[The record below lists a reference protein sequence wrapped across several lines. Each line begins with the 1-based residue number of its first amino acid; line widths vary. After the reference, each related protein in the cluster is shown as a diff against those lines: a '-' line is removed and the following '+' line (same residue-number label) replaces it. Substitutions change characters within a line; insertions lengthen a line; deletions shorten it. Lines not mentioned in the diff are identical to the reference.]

1 MSIYKLAAMKRAN
14 GTVFSCP
21 DCDVP
26 GMAAFGAAN
35 KAEMVF
41 LLICPKCQ
49 LTLAEWSTVDDRERE
64 LEDLAQ
70 RASR

>member
-1 MSIYKLAAMKRAN
+1 MTIHRLTVVKRGS

-21 DCDVP
+21 DCNIP
-26 GMAAFGAAN
+26 GMAAYGAAN

-49 LTLAEWSTVDDRERE
+49 ITLAEWSTVDARGRE
-64 LEDLAQ
+64 LKEFAE
-70 RASR
+70 RASS